1 MEVHCPSD
9 SVPFDLHH
17 CGAGAEFGSLAVG
30 WGVMR
35 RVPGSFIFV
44 DSRLARRLGPEGV
57 DVRFAGLNVLQLIQP
72 S

>member
-1 MEVHCPSD
+1 VEVHCPSD

-17 CGAGAEFGSLAVG
+17 CSTGAEFGSLAVG

-35 RVPGSFIFV
+35 GVPGSFIFV
-44 DSRLARRLGPEGV
+44 GSRLAGRLGPEGV